1 MSDRQNKGSP
11 QCPRQHRETHS
22 LLVKAALH
30 TKHNSWRKYTGH
42 VTFTRLF
49 GYSSVKRPQWQP
61 TYVNNL
67 PKVGISKYTTCC
79 SWKVKAQSQF
89 VNSSLNNCPQELWLT
104 LSQTSERVLGQ
115 KGQNARWPHLN
126 TANKNEATSFRTA
139 VSRDRTDRHQTDAL
153 CFPYRRCQ
161 HRMLLQIMAQQ
172 HLQTQTLEVIVHT
185 GHIFEMAEKI
195 PECGK
200 ILYRDVIQYSQHG
213 GVNQIKQFT
222 LANGMFHPPFI
233 LPDQSPL
240 LG

>member
-1 MSDRQNKGSP
+1 
-11 QCPRQHRETHS
+11 
-22 LLVKAALH
+22 
-30 TKHNSWRKYTGH
+30 
-42 VTFTRLF
+42 
-49 GYSSVKRPQWQP
+49 
-61 TYVNNL
+61 
-67 PKVGISKYTTCC
+67 
-79 SWKVKAQSQF
+79 
-89 VNSSLNNCPQELWLT
+89 
-104 LSQTSERVLGQ
+104 
-115 KGQNARWPHLN
+115 
-126 TANKNEATSFRTA
+126 
-139 VSRDRTDRHQTDAL
+139 
-153 CFPYRRCQ
+153 
-161 HRMLLQIMAQQ
+161 MLLQIMAQL